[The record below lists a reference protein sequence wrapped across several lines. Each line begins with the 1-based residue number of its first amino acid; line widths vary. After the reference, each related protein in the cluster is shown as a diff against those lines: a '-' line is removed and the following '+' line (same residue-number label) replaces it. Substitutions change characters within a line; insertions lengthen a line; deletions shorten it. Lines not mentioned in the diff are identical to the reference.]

1 MKISGQQTNW
11 PGGCL
16 PQQKSNTM
24 NLNKTVLPQL
34 NEMLVTRPNSEV
46 FDLPEKVLQ
55 FGTGVLLR
63 GLIDYFIDNANKQGV
78 FNGRC
83 VVVKTTGAAGTNEF
97 EPQDNLY
104 THVLRGLKQG
114 VPEEATRINAAISR
128 VLHATHHWQQILAC
142 AEQPDL
148 EIVVSN
154 TTEVGIVLQPDED
167 IFAAPPVSF
176 PGKLLALLY
185 HRYKHFAGNPA
196 KGWTIVPTELIT
208 DNGTQLKQIVYQLA
222 EKHALEPAFMQWLQ
236 EACRFCNSLVDRIV
250 PGKLPAADYM
260 QMTEKL
266 GYADD
271 LMIMSEWY
279 SLWAIESADPA
290 VTRTLSFVACNPGV
304 VITADIYK
312 YRELKLRL
320 LNGTHTFLCGFA
332 WLAGFATVKEAMQHS
347 SFKALAH
354 SLMMEEIVPCLV
366 GDKITAEEARTF
378 AEQVLERF
386 ANPYIEHKWLS
397 ITLHYSTKMKARN
410 LPLIKGYLQR
420 HGAVPERM
428 ACCIAAYLLFNRCAK
443 QPDGIYAGVT
453 DSGVQYSITDDKAV
467 FFAEAWQL
475 HPANEVV
482 DAVLQNEALW
492 GENLATLP
500 GFAHAVEQFLDIL
513 LTNGVAASLGQMDKM
528 IASGE

>member
-1 MKISGQQTNW
+1 
-11 PGGCL
+11 
-16 PQQKSNTM
+16 M
-24 NLNKTVLPQL
+24 NLNITVLPQL
-34 NEMLVTRPNSEV
+34 SGALVSKPRPEV
-46 FDLPEKVLQ
+46 FELPEKVLQ

-63 GLIDYFIDNANKQGV
+63 GLIDYFIDHANNQGE

-83 VVVKTTGAAGTNEF
+83 VVVKTTGAAGANEF

-104 THVLRGLKQG
+104 THVLRGLQQG
-114 VPEEATRINAAISR
+114 VPAEAARINAAISR

-167 IFAAPPVSF
+167 IFAAPPTSF

-208 DNGTQLKQIVYQLA
+208 DNGTLLKQIVLQLA
-222 EKHALEPAFMQWLQ
+222 DRHGLEAQFVQWLKQ
-236 EACRFCNSLVDRIV
+236 ACRFCNSLVDRIV
-250 PGKLPAADYM
+250 PGKLPAADYL

-266 GYADD
+266 GYTDD

-290 VTRTLSFVACNPGV
+290 VAETLSFATCNPGV

-320 LNGTHTFLCGFA
+320 LNGTHTFLCGLA
-332 WLAGFATVKEAMQHS
+332 CLAGFATVKEAMQHS
-347 SFKALAH
+347 NFKTLAH
-354 SLMMEEIVPCLV
+354 GLMMEEIVPCLA
-366 GDKITAEEARTF
+366 GDLITAEEATAF
-378 AEQVLERF
+378 AGQVLERF

-410 LPLIKGYLQR
+410 LPLIKGYLHR
-420 HGAVPERM
+420 KGSVPQRM
-428 ACCIAAYLLFNRCAK
+428 ACCFAAYLLFNRCSK
-443 QPDGIYAGVT
+443 QPDGTYVAFT
-453 DSGVQYSITDDKAV
+453 DSEVQYSITDDKAV

-475 HPANEVV
+475 HNPEVV
-482 DAVLQNEALW
+482 VAAVLQNESLW
-492 GENLATLP
+492 GENLVGLP
-500 GFAHAVEQFLDIL
+500 DFAPAVAHYLDVL
-513 LTNGVAASLGQMDKM
+513 MTNGVAASLGQIDTL
-528 IASGE
+528 IARGG